1 MLRLHQLFFRQ
12 TALLFLLIFLIG
24 AVLGYVLLK
33 QMEIETHERMLR
45 HTLLVLEKD
54 LQTLPPREFADR
66 IRTLRRKTGIRTTVI
81 AADGHVMMESDRD
94 PKGMENHAGRPEV
107 RQARAEGWGS
117 SVRHSHTLGV
127 DLLYVAH
134 RTDGRTLRLAYALSA
149 IKSQLLALWFKA
161 LLFLGGV
168 MGVLF
173 WLSHRLHR
181 SIDRDVATIRSALDR
196 LLQKEFDQ
204 VSGDAR
210 CCLEF
215 QEISRLIRKVAKK
228 LAKRERQKAKY
239 TRKLKEVTQRQSDII
254 SAISHEFKNPVAA
267 IMGYA
272 QSLREARGMDPR
284 LEARFLEKIHL
295 NAEKISHMIDR
306 LALAIKLE
314 NRSFQPRKSR
324 FALPPLAES
333 VREMLLQKY
342 PGRTIRLECS
352 DRELWADRDMIEHVL
367 INLTENALKYSEE
380 EVILRCRDDRLEVID
395 EGMGIEAKEIEK
407 ITRRFYRVDRL
418 SWNNSIGVGLYIV
431 KYILELHGSE
441 LEIESVPGQGSVFAF
456 SLKPMAQG
464 KVTE

>member
-24 AVLGYVLLK
+24 AALGYVLLR
-33 QMEIETHERMLR
+33 QMEIATHERMLR

-81 AADGHVMMESDRD
+81 AADGRVIMESDRD
-94 PKGMENHAGRPEV
+94 PEGMENHAGRPEV
-107 RQARAEGWGS
+107 RQARREEWGS

-134 RTDGRTLRLAYALSA
+134 RTDGRTLRLAYSLAA
-149 IKSQLLALWFKA
+149 IKSQLLGLWFKA

-181 SIDRDVATIRSALDR
+181 SIDRDTGRIRSALDR
-196 LLQKEFDQ
+196 LLQKDFDQ
-204 VSGDAR
+204 VSEDVR

-239 TRKLKEVTQRQSDII
+239 TRKLKDLTQRQSDII

-284 LEARFLEKIHL
+284 LEARFLEKIHS

-314 NRSFQPRKSR
+314 NRSFQPKKSR
-324 FALPPLAES
+324 FALPPLVES

-342 PGRTIRLECS
+342 PDRHIEIECM
-352 DRELWADRDMIEHVL
+352 DTELFADRDMIEHVL

-380 EVILRCRDDRLEVID
+380 EVVIRCRADRLEVID

-441 LEIESVPGQGSVFAF
+441 LEIESVPGRGSLFAF

-464 KVTE
+464 KVAE